1 MVIMEFQ
8 AEIILIADYGLSVCE
23 LEKEKIH
30 IITNYAILSKLK
42 ITLIRNG
49 LIRVDISYQRKAH
62 ITFIKIINPRKAF

>member
-8 AEIILIADYGLSVCE
+8 AEIILIEDYGLSVCE
-23 LEKEKIH
+23 SENEKIH

-49 LIRVDISYQRKAH
+49 
-62 ITFIKIINPRKAF
+62 